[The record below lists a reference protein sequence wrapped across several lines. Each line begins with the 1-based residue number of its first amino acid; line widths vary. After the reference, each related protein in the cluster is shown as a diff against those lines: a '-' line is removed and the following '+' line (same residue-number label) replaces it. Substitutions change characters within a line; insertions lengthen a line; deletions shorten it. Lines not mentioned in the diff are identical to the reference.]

1 MKKLKYFIT
10 LLCGFAASMLI
21 FLVKDIFSQT
31 EAVNVFH
38 ILCDGF
44 FAVGVVITAAGLLIF
59 SSNEGSFDAIV
70 YGVGSFI
77 DMFRRTSKR
86 KYETLYDYRESRS
99 EKKVKFGFLLICGL
113 FFILLAMV
121 MYLFYRKY
129 S

>member
-1 MKKLKYFIT
+1 MKKLKYLVT
-10 LLCGFAASMLI
+10 LLCGLAASMLI
-21 FLVKDIFSQT
+21 FFSKDIFSQV
-31 EAVNVFH
+31 EAVKVFH

-44 FAVGVVITAAGLLIF
+44 FAVGVVITAIGLLIF
-59 SSNEGSFDAIV
+59 TSNEGTFDAIV

-86 KYETLYDYRESRS
+86 KYETLYDYRAARS
-99 EKKVKFGFLLICGL
+99 DKKVKFGFLLICGL
-113 FFILLAMV
+113 FYILLAMV

>member
-99 EKKVKFGFLLICGL
+99 EKKIKFGFLLICGL

>member
-59 SSNEGSFDAIV
+59 SSNEGSFDAMV

>member
-44 FAVGVVITAAGLLIF
+44 FAVGIVITAAGLLIF

>member
-70 YGVGSFI
+70 YGVSSFI

>member
-70 YGVGSFI
+70 YGIGSFI

>member
-44 FAVGVVITAAGLLIF
+44 FAVGVVITAMGLLIF
-59 SSNEGSFDAIV
+59 TSNEGTFDAIV

>member
-21 FLVKDIFSQT
+21 FLVMDIFSQT

-44 FAVGVVITAAGLLIF
+44 FAVGIVITAAGLLIF

>member
-44 FAVGVVITAAGLLIF
+44 FAVGVVITAMGLLIF
-59 SSNEGSFDAIV
+59 TSNEGTFDAIV

-86 KYETLYDYRESRS
+86 TGGFFESS
-99 EKKVKFGFLLICGL
+99 SID
-113 FFILLAMV
+113 
-121 MYLFYRKY
+121 
-129 S
+129 

>member
-21 FLVKDIFSQT
+21 FWVKDIFSQT

-44 FAVGVVITAAGLLIF
+44 FAVGVVITAMGLLIF
-59 SSNEGSFDAIV
+59 TSNEGTFDAIV

>member
-44 FAVGVVITAAGLLIF
+44 FAVGVVDKDTFNLFVTG
-59 SSNEGSFDAIV
+59 
-70 YGVGSFI
+70 GV
-77 DMFRRTSKR
+77 T
-86 KYETLYDYRESRS
+86 
-99 EKKVKFGFLLICGL
+99 
-113 FFILLAMV
+113 
-121 MYLFYRKY
+121 
-129 S
+129 

>member
-44 FAVGVVITAAGLLIF
+44 FAVGIVITAAGLLIF

-77 DMFRRTSKR
+77 DMFRRTSK
-86 KYETLYDYRESRS
+86 KPNFTFFSDLDSR
-99 EKKVKFGFLLICGL
+99 
-113 FFILLAMV
+113 
-121 MYLFYRKY
+121 
-129 S
+129 

>member
-44 FAVGVVITAAGLLIF
+44 FAVGVVITAIGLLIF
-59 SSNEGSFDAIV
+59 TSNEGTFDAIV

>member
-44 FAVGVVITAAGLLIF
+44 FAVGVVITAMGLLIF
-59 SSNEGSFDAIV
+59 TSNEGTFDAIV

-77 DMFRRTSKR
+77 DMFRGTSKR

>member
-38 ILCDGF
+38 ILCEGF
-44 FAVGVVITAAGLLIF
+44 FAVGVVITAMGLLIF
-59 SSNEGSFDAIV
+59 TSNEGTFDAIV

>member
-1 MKKLKYFIT
+1 M
-10 LLCGFAASMLI
+10 
-21 FLVKDIFSQT
+21 
-31 EAVNVFH
+31 
-38 ILCDGF
+38 
-44 FAVGVVITAAGLLIF
+44 VIH
-59 SSNEGSFDAIV
+59 
-70 YGVGSFI
+70 
-77 DMFRRTSKR
+77 RRTSKR

>member
-1 MKKLKYFIT
+1 MKKLKYLVT
-10 LLCGFAASMLI
+10 LLCGLAASMLI
-21 FLVKDIFSQT
+21 FFSKDIFSQV
-31 EAVNVFH
+31 EAVKVFH

-44 FAVGVVITAAGLLIF
+44 FAVGVVITAIGLLIF
-59 SSNEGSFDAIV
+59 TSNEGTFDAIV

>member
-44 FAVGVVITAAGLLIF
+44 FAVGVVITAMGLFIF
-59 SSNEGSFDAIV
+59 TSNEGTFDAIV

>member
-44 FAVGVVITAAGLLIF
+44 FAVGVVITAMGLLIF
-59 SSNEGSFDAIV
+59 TSNEGTFDAIV

-113 FFILLAMV
+113 FFSLLAMV